1 MILLV
6 ELDAERLPGRDV
18 NTDNPLVLALSVAS
32 AVNLEGALNTFLCF
46 VLSSEFGER
55 SFELRDVL
63 NRRDSVV
70 REGQVTLTPGGHSDD
85 FTGPQTS
92 LEVCADRPLF
102 IGGHVDSCARGCS
115 GVLGP
120 CVVSGLGRPR
130 FRRPDAAVP
139 TAGDCCK
146 STVPR
151 YCGWCPPPEIDGL
164 RMSASLDFR
173 GVTPA
178 CVGRVAFVVADPRCC
193 VRRAG
198 DLAGTAGTADAI
210 DSLEPRCESPR

>member
-92 LEVCADRPLF
+92 LEVCADRPLL
-102 IGGHVDSCARGCS
+102 IGGRIGSCALS
-115 GVLGP
+115 GGGVQVLGIVP
-120 CVVSGLGRPR
+120 GLGWPGC
-130 FRRPDAAVP
+130 RRS
-139 TAGDCCK
+139 G
-146 STVPR
+146 
-151 YCGWCPPPEIDGL
+151 
-164 RMSASLDFR
+164 
-173 GVTPA
+173 
-178 CVGRVAFVVADPRCC
+178 
-193 VRRAG
+193 
-198 DLAGTAGTADAI
+198 
-210 DSLEPRCESPR
+210 